1 MSDQKNNANFL
12 SQHGVLINLY
22 NVGILLTGKSGI
34 GKSECVIEL
43 LNKGARLVSDDM
55 VIIQN
60 IQGSLVG
67 KAPEQTKELIEIR
80 GIGIINVKEI
90 FGYNSMQDES
100 KIDLVIELISFKENH
115 NYERLGYDTIFME
128 ILNIKVP
135 SIKIPVSPGRSLST
149 LIEVA
154 VKKLICER

>member
-1 MSDQKNNANFL
+1 MSDQKNNINSL
-12 SQHGVLINLY
+12 NQHGVLINLY
-22 NVGILLTGKSGI
+22 NVGVLLLVKSGI

-80 GIGIINVKEI
+80 GIGIINIKEI
-90 FGYNSMQDES
+90 FGYNSIQDES
-100 KIDLVIELISFKENH
+100 KIDLVVELIGFKENH
-115 NYERLGYDTIFME
+115 DYERLGYDTIFMK
-128 ILNIKVP
+128 ILNIEVP
-135 SIKIPVSPGRSLST
+135 SVKIPVSPGRNLST
-149 LIEVA
+149 LIEIA
-154 VKKLICER
+154 VKKLILER